1 MLFASHAVAPALV
14 FFLLFAGHEQRV
26 EGLGHA
32 EDGSY
37 AKSDETSGSKAGS
50 VQLKANTT
58 ATLVPSGLKALS
70 LLLMAFSESS
80 VGKFVHLAPSGRS
93 PLMRK
98 PSSARPVAGRPNSV
112 RPPRQRV
119 QMASDGITGR
129 EKDMMGF
136 LGQFRDQQPPTKRKG
151 KDFTDYQEEPGRF
164 HRFISQDDPTFEE
177 YAHNDIV
184 GYICKT
190 PDKFQGLRRDGVLK
204 GTRRVQFTLPGRDDE
219 PKTLELMY
227 SRSKDNPSFGAV
239 RVKLPLNVQVS
250 SEKQRV
256 MVTRVNP
263 GSAADN
269 ARIQQGDI
277 IRAISVPESTV
288 EGSGTVS
295 WWDKMMSS
303 PMPKNR
309 GGHGHSQ

>member
-1 MLFASHAVAPALV
+1 
-14 FFLLFAGHEQRV
+14 
-26 EGLGHA
+26 
-32 EDGSY
+32 
-37 AKSDETSGSKAGS
+37 
-50 VQLKANTT
+50 
-58 ATLVPSGLKALS
+58 
-70 LLLMAFSESS
+70 
-80 VGKFVHLAPSGRS
+80 
-93 PLMRK
+93 
-98 PSSARPVAGRPNSV
+98 
-112 RPPRQRV
+112 
-119 QMASDGITGR
+119 MASDGITGR

-136 LGQFRDQQPPTKRKG
+136 LGQFRDQQPPAKRKG

-263 GSAADN
+263 GSAAEN

-277 IRAISVPESTV
+277 IRAVSLPETEDSRVDASWWARVTQVLVPDAEEGMVILDGKSPATFAAAVQENLRVQGKNAEVVLIIERPFRTANDDDDQSFFAGLPSLPSWGQVQGELAPELIPIPVPVEEPGQSPGSPPALGPGDYPESL
-288 EGSGTVS
+288 
-295 WWDKMMSS
+295 
-303 PMPKNR
+303 R
-309 GGHGHSQ
+309 

>member
-1 MLFASHAVAPALV
+1 
-14 FFLLFAGHEQRV
+14 
-26 EGLGHA
+26 
-32 EDGSY
+32 
-37 AKSDETSGSKAGS
+37 
-50 VQLKANTT
+50 
-58 ATLVPSGLKALS
+58 
-70 LLLMAFSESS
+70 
-80 VGKFVHLAPSGRS
+80 
-93 PLMRK
+93 
-98 PSSARPVAGRPNSV
+98 
-112 RPPRQRV
+112 
-119 QMASDGITGR
+119 MASDGITGR

-263 GSAADN
+263 GSAAEN

-303 PMPKNR
+303 PMPKTEEGTVILNSKDAVPEFNAALQANLR
-309 GGHGHSQ
+309 ENGRAAEVVLVLERPFRISNFDDGSAPRQGGYPMRNAPRLQEQLVPIPIPVDDNDGLPRMPPPPPKDPDQWYP